1 VAGRKPQWAFRK
13 SDAGSS
19 MTNDV
24 PRNSRTAQQ
33 KIRVAYIDH
42 VAQLSGGEIALARLI
57 DALHDVDPVVIL
69 AQDGPLVA
77 TLMASE
83 VSVEVLPMRERTRN
97 LRKDRVGS
105 RGPLQIAALVDTT
118 TYMFRLARRLRA
130 LRPDVVH
137 TNSLKAGV
145 YGSLAARLAG
155 VPVVW
160 HLRDRIA
167 ADYLKRPA
175 VLVLRALIAILPN
188 SVVVNSEATR
198 ATLWLRR
205 TDAVVVYSPV
215 SAPDDRQRARRRRK
229 RHEPFVIGM
238 VGRIARWKGQHLLLE
253 AFARAFRGGSEVVVV
268 VGAPMFGA
276 AEAGYAEELREM
288 TRTSGIAERVDFRGF
303 RDDIWAELA
312 RMDIFV
318 HASVTPEPFG
328 QVIVEAMLA
337 GVPVIASAGGGP
349 SEIVT
354 DGVDGL
360 LYPAGDIDALVEL
373 LQRLRGDPR
382 LRSQLSDNARTR
394 AERFSPEAAASSVM
408 SLYGR
413 LLASSQPARRT

>member
-1 VAGRKPQWAFRK
+1 
-13 SDAGSS
+13 

-24 PRNSRTAQQ
+24 LPNSPTPRQ
-33 KIRVAYIDH
+33 KMRVAYIDH
-42 VAQLSGGEIALARLI
+42 VAQSSGAEIALARLI
-57 DALHDVDPVVIL
+57 DALHDVDPLVIL
-69 AQDGPLVA
+69 AEDGPLVA
-77 TLMASE
+77 SLMASG
-83 VSVEVLPMRERTRN
+83 VSVEVLPMRERTRD

-105 RGPLQIAALVDTT
+105 RGLPIAALVDTT
-118 TYMFRLARRLRA
+118 AYAFRLARRLRA
-130 LRPDVVH
+130 LRPDLVH

-160 HLRDRIA
+160 HLRDRLA
-167 ADYLKRPA
+167 ADYLRRPA
-175 VLVLRALIAILPN
+175 VLVVRALIAILPN

-198 ATLWLRR
+198 ATLWLRK
-205 TDAVVVYSPV
+205 TNAVVVYSPV
-215 SAPDDRQRARRRRK
+215 SAPDDTQRARRQRT
-229 RHEPFVIGM
+229 RHDPFVIGM
-238 VGRIARWKGQHLLLE
+238 VGRITRWKGQHVLLE
-253 AFARAFRGGSEVVVV
+253 AFARAFPGGSEVVVV

-288 TRTSGIAERVDFRGF
+288 SRTWGIADRVDFRGF
-303 RDDIWAELA
+303 RDDIWAELS

-318 HASVTPEPFG
+318 HASMTPEPFG

-354 DGVDGL
+354 DAVDGL
-360 LYPAGDIDALVEL
+360 LYPAGDIDALAEL
-373 LQRLRGDPR
+373 LQRLRGDSR
-382 LRSQLSDNARTR
+382 LRSQLRNNARIR

-408 SLYGR
+408 SLYGL
-413 LLASSQPARRT
+413 LLASSWPARRM